1 MKTIQIAQT
10 APEAS
15 AVAEM
20 TANGNVRI
28 SISDGLGGHVTIVT
42 TRGDAKSFASTITST
57 VNDWVYAGL
66 LQKEQAGELNAREL
80 KSLTKMRDARER
92 WAQWTAERA
101 ALKAAKDA
109 EKAAATAETP
119 VPVASKRK

>member
-1 MKTIQIAQT
+1 MKSIQIAQT

-15 AVAEM
+15 ATAEM
-20 TANGNVRI
+20 TTNGNVRLT
-28 SISDGLGGHVTIVT
+28 ISDGMGGVVQIVT

-57 VNDWVYAGL
+57 VNDWVYEGL
-66 LQKEQAGELNAREL
+66 LRKEQAGELNAREL

-92 WAQWTAERA
+92 WAAWTAERA

-109 EKAAATAETP
+109 EKAAASAETP
-119 VPVASKRK
+119 VSVASKRK